1 MILARIAEFLL
12 YPSRSITVAS
22 EYDDGQKSGWGTL
35 WRILVRSS
43 PNVISAHQC
52 NSNKPTDFDLVWSL
66 QFHKTG
72 IGSAALRI
80 VDRPIVPASVA
91 FLCKAGYEDKPDDRM
106 AAFLW
111 IRIINI
117 GLFFSLSRLRLVQS
131 HDPGTKLAFTFE
143 HLKGTILALPESNR
157 RCRIGCLN
165 CGRSKPTGDQN
176 QEQIRKWRCI
186 HRFVHALSSGPAVAD
201 YSDESLTGWWFQSR
215 RYSSIVATRGSAN

>member
-117 GLFFSLSRLRLVQS
+117 GLFFPSAVFGSF
-131 HDPGTKLAFTFE
+131 KA
-143 HLKGTILALPESNR
+143 TILALSLPSLSNISKVPSWPFQNP
-157 RCRIGCLN
+157 IGDA
-165 CGRSKPTGDQN
+165 GS
-176 QEQIRKWRCI
+176 
-186 HRFVHALSSGPAVAD
+186 VA
-201 YSDESLTGWWFQSR
+201 
-215 RYSSIVATRGSAN
+215 